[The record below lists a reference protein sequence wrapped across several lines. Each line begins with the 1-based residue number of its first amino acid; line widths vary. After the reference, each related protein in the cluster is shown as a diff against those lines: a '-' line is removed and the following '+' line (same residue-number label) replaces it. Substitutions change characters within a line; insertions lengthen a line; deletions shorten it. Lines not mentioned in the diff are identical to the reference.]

1 LRIFKTRWFNRFA
14 RQELIEAAALKDAID
29 RASLGL
35 IDAHLGSGL
44 IKQRVARQGQGRS
57 GGYRVL
63 IAFKL
68 GDIAVFLFGF
78 AKNARENVSA
88 DELLTLRELASA
100 WSKADERTLKQAI
113 ENGAL
118 IEVGDDG

>member
-35 IDAHLGSGL
+35 IDADLGSGL

-113 ENGAL
+113 ENGTL